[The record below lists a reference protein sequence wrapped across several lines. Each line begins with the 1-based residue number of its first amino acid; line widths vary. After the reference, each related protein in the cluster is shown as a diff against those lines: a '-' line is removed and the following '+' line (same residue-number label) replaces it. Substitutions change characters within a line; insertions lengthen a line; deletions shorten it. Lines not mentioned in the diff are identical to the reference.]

1 MIIPYEQLAHET
13 LMNLIESF
21 VLREGT
27 DYGETEKT
35 LSEKVDDVYQQLK
48 TGEALIKYS
57 EEYESVNIVR
67 NLTKDE

>member
-1 MIIPYEQLAHET
+1 MIVPYQQLAHGT

-35 LSEKVDDVYQQLK
+35 LEEKVDDVYQQLVR
-48 TGEALIKYS
+48 GEVQIKYS
-57 EEYESVNIVR
+57 EEYESINIESVN
-67 NLTKDE
+67 K

>member
-1 MIIPYEQLAHET
+1 MIIPYQQLAHDT

-35 LSEKVDDVYQQLK
+35 LEEKVDDVYQQLVR
-48 TGEALIKYS
+48 GEVQIKYS
-57 EEYESVNIVR
+57 EEYESINIESVN
-67 NLTKDE
+67 K

>member
-1 MIIPYEQLAHET
+1 VIIPYEQLEKET

-35 LSEKVDDVYQQLK
+35 LKDKVDDVHQQLVR
-48 TGEALIKYS
+48 GEVQIKYS
-57 EEYESVNIVR
+57 EEYESINIVAV
-67 NLTKDE
+67 TK

>member
-1 MIIPYEQLAHET
+1 MIVPYQQLAHET

-35 LSEKVDDVYQQLK
+35 LEEKVDDVYQQLVR
-48 TGEALIKYS
+48 GEVQIKYS
-57 EEYESVNIVR
+57 EEYESINIESVN
-67 NLTKDE
+67 K